1 MKKVSCLLFI
11 VLFSCNAYAVS
22 GWVTTQNGQQIY
34 FTSTNEDCIG
44 CQFNVSVQISNNI
57 SGDLIIPDYVTRSG
71 VTYTVTRISGRG
83 NYCSV
88 NTGLTSVTIPSTI
101 RYIEDRAFHK
111 CTGLTTVYFNAHDCN
126 QNYLNNGVGAFDSCF
141 NFTTLYIGDNVNRIP
156 GGPFYNC
163 STLTTIHFADSGRT
177 HFIHA
182 YAFQGCVGLD
192 SVVIPNTVHT
202 IGEYAFANCD
212 GLTSIVIPSSVTNI
226 GNYAFRN
233 CDGLASVT
241 IHDVPTP
248 ASTDYTL
255 NIGCYAFAYCDN
267 LRTVNYNAT
276 YSTYTAFGSYSTTPY
291 KGIFYGCDSLDIIIG
306 NSVRHI
312 PSYAFYECNIN
323 SLTIGYSV
331 TGLGSNAFRNCNV
344 FPITSLATVAPS
356 ISAAPTAFD
365 GVNIA
370 YMWVSIPCGS
380 ISSYNSQWGTSFNFT
395 ERQEYTLNVQTSD
408 STMGTVTVFSQ
419 YGCSNPMT
427 IFSASA
433 DSGYYFSHWSDG
445 NTDNPRSLV
454 VTQDT
459 SIVAFFEPTIPDT
472 LYIDT
477 FYVNVPY
484 AVHDT
489 TYVDVH
495 DTTYIDVPYA
505 VHDTTYI
512 NVYVHD
518 TTIMFDT
525 LTEYFPVHDTAYIIQ
540 TDTLYDT
547 ITNIVFDT
555 VTNTIYDTTVVYST
569 DTLWLH
575 DTVFV
580 HDTIYIHDTIVVG
593 VDEVD
598 AINAKIYTTNGQIV
612 VDGAERN
619 TVYLYDV
626 NGRILA
632 TKQDEYSPLHFN
644 VPATGTYL
652 VKIGNHPVRKVV
664 VIR

>member
-111 CTGLTTVYFNAHDCN
+111 CTGLTTVYFNARDCN

-141 NFTTLYIGDNVNRIP
+141 NFTTLYVGDDVRRIP
-156 GGPFYNC
+156 GGPFSYC
-163 STLTTIHFADSGRT
+163 TTITTIHFADSGRT
-177 HFIHA
+177 HTIHA
-182 YAFQGCVGLD
+182 HAFQGCVGLD
-192 SVVIPNTVHT
+192 SVVIPNTVQM

-226 GNYAFRN
+226 GNYAFQN

-248 ASTDYTL
+248 ALTDYTL
-255 NIGCYAFAYCDN
+255 NIGSYAFAYCDN

-291 KGIFYGCDSLDIIIG
+291 KGIFYGCDSLNIHIG
-306 NSVRHI
+306 NSVRNI

-380 ISSYNSQWGTSFNFT
+380 ISSYNSRWGTSFNFT

-477 FYVNVPY
+477 LYINVPY
-484 AVHDT
+484 PVHDTTIVHDTAYVPYPVHDT
-489 TYVDVH
+489 TYVDVPYPVHDTTIVHDTTYVDVPYPVH
-495 DTTYIDVPYA
+495 DTTYIDVPYP
-505 VHDTTYI
+505 VHDTTVVTDTIWFTQYDT
-512 NVYVHD
+512 VWVHD
-518 TTIMFDT
+518 T
-525 LTEYFPVHDTAYIIQ
+525 
-540 TDTLYDT
+540 
-547 ITNIVFDT
+547 IVE
-555 VTNTIYDTTVVYST
+555 
-569 DTLWLH
+569 
-575 DTVFV
+575 
-580 HDTIYIHDTIVVG
+580 HDTIYITQEG
-593 VDEVD
+593 VDGAE
-598 AINAKIYTTNGQIV
+598 ALNAKVYASHGQIV
-612 VDGAERN
+612 VDGAEGN
-619 TVYLYDV
+619 TVTLYDV
-626 NGRILA
+626 SGRILA
-632 TKQDEYSPLHFN
+632 TRRDDGAPLRFDA
-644 VPATGTYL
+644 PTSGTYMI
-652 VKIGNHPVRKVV
+652 KIGSHAARKVV